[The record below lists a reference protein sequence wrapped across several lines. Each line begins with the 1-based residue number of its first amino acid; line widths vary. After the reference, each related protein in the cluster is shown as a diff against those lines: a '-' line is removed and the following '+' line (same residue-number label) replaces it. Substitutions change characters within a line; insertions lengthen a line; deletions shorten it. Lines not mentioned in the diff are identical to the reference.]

1 MASARK
7 AHSSLSLKDVEKC
20 SDARTAVPL
29 CRILTPPTV
38 AVAAGAEYDAQIE
51 DTARGGDGI
60 ARVEGF
66 VVFVPRT
73 EEGIR

>member
-1 MASARK
+1 MFRREDGR
-7 AHSSLSLKDVEKC
+7 SSMQNS
-20 SDARTAVPL
+20 
-29 CRILTPPTV
+29 TPPTV

>member
-29 CRILTPPTV
+29 CRILPPTV

-66 VVFVPRT
+66 VVFVPGT

>member
-1 MASARK
+1 MQNST
-7 AHSSLSLKDVEKC
+7 L
-20 SDARTAVPL
+20 
-29 CRILTPPTV
+29 TV

-66 VVFVPRT
+66 VSLRARNRGRGSGKALGRSCHATGCCRP
-73 EEGIR
+73 